1 MGWDGGSS
9 IVMYRT
15 VVLPVVVVRCWLL
28 RIVLRRQKICFE
40 FYSKYRRSNTVNV
53 LISVMSFIAV
63 KSEHFQFKF
72 VLLRII
78 MQLQ

>member
-53 LISVMSFIAV
+53 SVMSFIAV

>member
-40 FYSKYRRSNTVNV
+40 FYSKYRRSNTVIHSSQV
-53 LISVMSFIAV
+53 RTFSTRQAGPELDPFLDT
-63 KSEHFQFKF
+63 FKKK
-72 VLLRII
+72 RP
-78 MQLQ
+78 